1 MEIVARKQLF
11 AKFSPVYLETSPF
24 IPSDF
29 ELILN
34 VVIMTRP
41 TRRYMTSPSIIMI
54 PRSAGCRALADK
66 STFGTFTQLI
76 MPQGRITHS

>member
-29 ELILN
+29 ELVLQ
-34 VVIMTRP
+34 
-41 TRRYMTSPSIIMI
+41 
-54 PRSAGCRALADK
+54 CRDNDEAKASVYD
-66 STFGTFTQLI
+66 
-76 MPQGRITHS
+76 